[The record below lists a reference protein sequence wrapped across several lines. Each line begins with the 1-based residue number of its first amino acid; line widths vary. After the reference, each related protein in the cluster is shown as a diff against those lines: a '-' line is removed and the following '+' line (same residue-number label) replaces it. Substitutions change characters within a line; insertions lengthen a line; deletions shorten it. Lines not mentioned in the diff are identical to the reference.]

1 MQIMYKI
8 EGISRG
14 IPVTASNMQDDEQ
27 GRSLVDYQNQ
37 AKMLM
42 KKLDARGPERCSIE
56 TPPFIFHYLIKDEVC
71 YLVLSEKTFSR
82 KLAFSYLDDLQ
93 QEFSSQYG
101 RKVATVSRPYSF
113 IEFDNYIQK
122 AKKTY
127 IDPRARR
134 NLGTLNNE
142 LLNVQKIMVQNIDDV
157 LQRGTLLS
165 ELDNKAQNLAT
176 LSTNYK
182 KDARHLNR
190 QSTIFMIGGTCFVLF
205 FLWTWYVSLVY

>member
-1 MQIMYKI
+1 MVLSTVIAR
-8 EGISRG
+8 ISDG
-14 IPVTASNMQDDEQ
+14 LPLAASVQDDEQ

-182 KDARHLNR
+182 KHARHLNR

-205 FLWTWYVSLVY
+205 FLWWLFF

>member
-1 MQIMYKI
+1 MVLSTVIAR
-8 EGISRG
+8 ISDG
-14 IPVTASNMQDDEQ
+14 LPLAASVQDDEQ

-205 FLWTWYVSLVY
+205 FLWWLFF

>member
-1 MQIMYKI
+1 MVLSTVIAR
-8 EGISRG
+8 ISDG
-14 IPVTASNMQDDEQ
+14 LPLAASVQDDEQ

-165 ELDNKAQNLAT
+165 ELDNKAQNLAS

-205 FLWTWYVSLVY
+205 FLWWLFF

>member
-1 MQIMYKI
+1 MVLSTVIAR
-8 EGISRG
+8 ISDG
-14 IPVTASNMQDDEQ
+14 LPLAASVQDDEQ
-27 GRSLVDYQNQ
+27 GRNLVDYHNQ

-42 KKLDARGPERCSIE
+42 KILDARGPERCSIE
-56 TPPFIFHYLIKDEVC
+56 TRLFSFHYLIKDEVC
-71 YLVLSEKTFSR
+71 YLVLSEKTFSH

-101 RKVATVSRPYSF
+101 RKVATVFRPYSF

-127 IDPRARR
+127 IDPRTRR

-190 QSTIFMIGGTCFVLF
+190 QSTIFIIGGACFVLF
-205 FLWTWYVSLVY
+205 FLWWIFF